1 MKKISNYLFL
11 ILFLIPILL
20 EAQTFVYTPTNPS
33 FIGGSPFNAQ
43 SLLGSAQAQ
52 NKFKEPTALNAQ
64 KTDLQNFKESLNRQ
78 LLDRLSRS
86 LFDQQ
91 FGDKTLTEGTFKFGS
106 LVVDVGKGSDGLNIN
121 ILDISNGDQT
131 QISLP
136 NF

>member
-52 NKFKEPTALNAQ
+52 NKFKEPTA
-64 KTDLQNFKESLNRQ
+64 F
-78 LLDRLSRS
+78 
-86 LFDQQ
+86 
-91 FGDKTLTEGTFKFGS
+91 
-106 LVVDVGKGSDGLNIN
+106 N

>member
-1 MKKISNYLFL
+1 MNKLNNYLFS

-20 EAQTFVYTPTNPS
+20 GAQSFVYTPTNPS

-43 SLLGSAQAQ
+43 SLLSSAQAQ
-52 NKFKEPTALNAQ
+52 NKFKEPNALNTQ

-78 LLDRLSRS
+78 LLDRLSTS

-91 FGDKTLTEGTFKFGS
+91 FGNKAITTGTYKFGS
-106 LVVDVGKGSDGLNIN
+106 LVVDVGKGSDGLNIG
-121 ILDISNGDQT
+121 ILDIGTGAQT